1 MGIGLG
7 TSRSERSARILVIE
21 DDPANLELMRGL
33 LSARGHSII
42 AARDGA
48 SGVDMARTGR
58 PDLVLCDMQLPVIG
72 GIEVVT
78 LLRGDSATHT
88 TPVVAVTA
96 LTMPGDRESILA
108 AGFDGYLAKP
118 IVPETFAQQ
127 VEAFLPP
134 RVARD

>member
-1 MGIGLG
+1 LP
-7 TSRSERSARILVIE
+7 SCVRILVIE

-33 LSARGHSII
+33 LSAHGHSVI

-48 SGVDMARTGR
+48 SGVDMAREER

-78 LLRGDSATHT
+78 LLRGDSVTHAL
-88 TPVVAVTA
+88 PVVAVTA

-118 IVPETFAQQ
+118 ISPETFVQQ

-134 RVARD
+134 RVTRD